1 MSMKR
6 LIFGALCCIGGVL
19 WLLIG
24 NQAIKN
30 NPGNIIGP
38 TVLIVVG
45 IIFVILGSRAKPRG

>member
-1 MSMKR
+1 MKR

>member
-1 MSMKR
+1 MKR
-6 LIFGALCCIGGVL
+6 LIFGAMCCIGGIL
-19 WLLIG
+19 WLAID

-45 IIFVILGSRAKPRG
+45 IIFVIFGSRAKPRS